1 MTKELK
7 EMFLHWK
14 QLDRFHY
21 DPIFCNAIVTLESH
35 IVNYSQ
41 ETERLKAEL
50 SEKDAEIERLEQEKI
65 MLERYC
71 SKYESELSELKERH
85 KKDVMEAF
93 GDGWEKGIAI
103 PKLMCVNLEQYYKQK
118 FEK

>member
-1 MTKELK
+1 MTKEEIIDNIIYRQTDGEEYACLK
-7 EMFLHWK
+7 KEDCM
-14 QLDRFHY
+14 
-21 DPIFCNAIVTLESH
+21 NAMQD
-35 IVNYSQ
+35 YADQ

-85 KKDVMEAF
+85 KKDVEMAYGEGKESIFSSNPEEAF
-93 GDGWEKGIAI
+93 
-103 PKLMCVNLEQYYKQK
+103 MTNEQYYKQK